1 MATIFNL
8 RAGRKLLRK
17 NRGRLVALLM
27 LPAILLGTLP
37 RGVCVCAAELC
48 QSCCQTAAAPAK
60 TGCGN
65 CACCNAASAT
75 GTRECCQM
83 PKTSAVGSETD
94 VASVASRHCCH
105 TQTEL
110 PSPLTNV
117 RATSLKALQP
127 SPPQFI
133 SAAPPV
139 VVAGQSLPTVAWLRP
154 TCPPP
159 FDRVVVLLRLT
170 I

>member
-1 MATIFNL
+1 MVSIFNL
-8 RAGRKLLRK
+8 RAGRKLLRR

-48 QSCCQTAAAPAK
+48 QSCCQTAVPAK

-65 CACCNAASAT
+65 GTCCQAKGASGPRA
-75 GTRECCQM
+75 CCQM
-83 PKTSAVGSETD
+83 PKTSAVGNETAE
-94 VASVASRHCCH
+94 ASVASRHCCH

-117 RATSLKALQP
+117 RAAALKALQP